1 VNATIDR
8 YFAAMD
14 RHDWAE
20 VRGCLSDS
28 FSRVGPYDEHAWE
41 DPDDYVAFLRDLLP
55 TLKGQKV
62 EITEVIEEGP
72 MVHVNVTETIE
83 VEGSPHAVRV
93 AGTFRMDPEDRI
105 ERIEVFVRRIPPIG
119 TAP

>member
-1 VNATIDR
+1 MNATIDR

-14 RHDWAE
+14 RHDWAQL
-20 VRGCLSDS
+20 RGCLSDS
-28 FSRVGPYDEHAWE
+28 FSRVGPYDEHAWG
-41 DPDDYVAFLRDLLP
+41 DPDDYVTFLRDLLP

-93 AGTFRMDPEDRI
+93 AGTFRLDPDDLI
-105 ERIEVFVRRIPPIG
+105 ECIEVFVRRLPPIG

>member
-20 VRGCLSDS
+20 LRGCLSES
-28 FSRVGPYDEHAWE
+28 FSRVGPYDEHAWG
-41 DPDDYVAFLRDLLP
+41 DPDAYVTFLRDLLP

-62 EITEVIEEGP
+62 EITEVIEEGQ
-72 MVHVNVTETIE
+72 MVQVNITETIE
-83 VEGSPHAVRV
+83 VEGSPHAARL
-93 AGTFRMDPEDRI
+93 AGTFRLDSEDRI
-105 ERIEVFVRRIPPIG
+105 ERIEVFVRRLPPLG
-119 TAP
+119 SAP